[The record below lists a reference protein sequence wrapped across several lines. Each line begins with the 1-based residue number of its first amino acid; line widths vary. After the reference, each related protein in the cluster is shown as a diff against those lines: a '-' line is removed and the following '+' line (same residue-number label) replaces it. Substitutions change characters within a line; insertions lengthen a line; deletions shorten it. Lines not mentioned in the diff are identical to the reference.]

1 MKQQKSAKFV
11 EKSLKLNMLTIKNI
25 VKPEI
30 TVVIQVSIE
39 KLRIVL

>member
-11 EKSLKLNMLTIKNI
+11 EKRLKLNMLTIKNI